1 MLMKAPLSESFHL
14 VEAAANFWAAGTF
27 RKPCHF
33 SFLSIALI
41 FRWLLLH
48 TATIWSNPCWHCCML
63 NAHNG
68 NTHLRLLKRK
78 WKSSHAHASLL
89 SECHTVLIKSRLFSI
104 NRLFILGKEEGT
116 CESFQ
121 ESLSLALSCCLCLWK
136 LLKHTFAVLLRA
148 KWRRVIKACMVACF
162 ETELDDKAGW
172 WCPRIRRGWNL
183 TILVNSWQQPR
194 APCPF
199 VLA

>member
-33 SFLSIALI
+33 SLLSIALI
-41 FRWLLLH
+41 FRLLLLH

-104 NRLFILGKEEGT
+104 NRLFILGRNLWKLLGK
-116 CESFQ
+116 FV
-121 ESLSLALSCCLCLWK
+121 LSPLSCCLCLWK
-136 LLKHTFAVLLRA
+136 LLKHTFAL

-162 ETELDDKAGW
+162 ETRW
-172 WCPRIRRGWNL
+172 
-183 TILVNSWQQPR
+183 
-194 APCPF
+194 
-199 VLA
+199 

>member
-33 SFLSIALI
+33 SLLSIALI
-41 FRWLLLH
+41 FRLLLLH

-68 NTHLRLLKRK
+68 NTHLRLLERK

-136 LLKHTFAVLLRA
+136 LLKHTFADLLNFYVNKSFFSIFRNFLA
-148 KWRRVIKACMVACF
+148 IVIRFWDDGWLFRRC
-162 ETELDDKAGW
+162 
-172 WCPRIRRGWNL
+172 
-183 TILVNSWQQPR
+183 
-194 APCPF
+194 APF
-199 VLA
+199 FWF